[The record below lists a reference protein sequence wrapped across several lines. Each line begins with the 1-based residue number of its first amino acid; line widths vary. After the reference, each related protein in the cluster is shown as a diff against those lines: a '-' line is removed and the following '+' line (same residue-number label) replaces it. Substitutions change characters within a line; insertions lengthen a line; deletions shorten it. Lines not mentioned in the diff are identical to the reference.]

1 MGNTIDAMG
10 NKPENNDICPY
21 CDSGL
26 KYKKCCKNKNSTH
39 TTTQNSNTTKND
51 WIQRVSNLPF
61 GARIY
66 SESGE
71 ESFGMTISSAKIT
84 KDGVTTELLDDSITL
99 STNQVSGDKTKIASA
114 SISIPQNAEEK
125 SEFIIIGNATITNPS
140 VHYSITPFAK
150 QKIVSE
156 KGTKA
161 QIKITRQVDPF
172 EFDFFDVLILTG
184 AVHPH
189 ITFFPDG
196 NGKYFGQRGMLCKLI
211 TSLDYNPIDKN
222 ISPSEIS
229 IEIEDLSEKLI
240 MKFEFDND
248 KKTIT
253 LVDQYFI

>member
-1 MGNTIDAMG
+1 MS
-10 NKPENNDICPY
+10 NKPGNNDKCPY

-26 KYKKCCKNKNSTH
+26 KYKKCCKNKKSKQGTAQ
-39 TTTQNSNTTKND
+39 TTIIQEND
-51 WIQRVSNLPF
+51 WMQRVSNLPF

-66 SESGE
+66 SKNAE

-84 KDGVTTELLDDSITL
+84 KDGVTTELLNDVITL
-99 STNQVSGDKTKIASA
+99 STNQVSGDKTDVALA
-114 SISIPQNAEEK
+114 SISIPQNVDEK

-150 QKIVSE
+150 HKIVSE
-156 KGTKA
+156 KGIKA
-161 QIKITRQVDPF
+161 QIKISKQYEPF

-196 NGKYFGQRGMLCKLI
+196 NGKYFGQRGMLCNLT
-211 TSLDYNPIDKN
+211 TSLNYAPIEKK

-229 IEIEDLSEKLI
+229 IEIENLAEKLI
-240 MKFEFDND
+240 MKFEFDNNI
-248 KKTIT
+248 KTVT

>member
-1 MGNTIDAMG
+1 MS
-10 NKPENNDICPY
+10 NKPGNNDNCPY

-26 KYKKCCKNKNSTH
+26 KYKKCCKYKNGSQTK
-39 TTTQNSNTTKND
+39 TQNSNIPKND
-51 WIQRVSNLPF
+51 WVQRISNLPF

-66 SESGE
+66 SENGE
-71 ESFGMTISSAKIT
+71 QSSSMTISSAKIT
-84 KDGVTTELLDDSITL
+84 KDGVTTELLNDSITL

-114 SISIPQNAEEK
+114 SISIPQDAEEK
-125 SEFIIIGNATITNPS
+125 SEFIIIGNATITNPN
-140 VHYSITPFAK
+140 VHYSITPFVK
-150 QKIVSE
+150 RKIVSE
-156 KGTKA
+156 KGIKA
-161 QIKITRQVDPF
+161 QIKISKQVDPF

-211 TSLDYNPIDKN
+211 TSLDYNPIEKN

-248 KKTIT
+248 KKTVT
-253 LVDQYFI
+253 LIDLYFV